1 MSGHPPTYRP
11 LCTTCTCVIQVS
23 ESCAF
28 ACALHKFACKTDHAS
43 FSMPSN
49 TIKMAPYPHGRYVV
63 VSSLLI
69 IAGIVNKIYFK
80 FIKVPDETFVT
91 TVNVD
96 TTTT

>member
-1 MSGHPPTYRP
+1 
-11 LCTTCTCVIQVS
+11 
-23 ESCAF
+23 
-28 ACALHKFACKTDHAS
+28 
-43 FSMPSN
+43 MPSN

-91 TVNVD
+91 KVNVD
-96 TTTT
+96 TTTS